1 LYKKSKRVTVFFVI
15 LFFTLTIIVTTAFQI
30 TRQIKLGL
38 DLQGGFEILYV
49 AKPINGNG
57 ALTPE
62 SLRETAKILKKRI
75 DPTGALDPEIN
86 PENKDRIRAKIA
98 GIVDEA
104 AIREKLKKPSYL
116 SFRDPEGNVLMDGRD
131 FVPNGAAVDYKDS
144 VPIVTIKLKSADK
157 FKDVTTKVLG
167 RTLAIYLDDEMISNP
182 SVTKVIPQDTAE
194 ISGKFSYLKATEL
207 KDTINMGALS
217 LKLEE
222 KYTQSIGPTLGQKSL
237 ADTVKAGV
245 IAFVLILAGMI
256 AFYRVPGIIASITLI
271 TFTWLLMLVF
281 VLLNITLTLP
291 GIAAFVLGIGMA
303 VDTNIITNERI
314 RDEIRSG
321 KSILSSLRAGNK
333 NSFRTVID
341 ANITT
346 LIAAVVLYS
355 IGSGSI
361 QGFALTLIFSI
372 VVSILTNVYLS
383 RGLLYMLVKTDMINK
398 PVFFSVKEAE
408 ILKRS

>member
-1 LYKKSKRVTVFFVI
+1 MRVTAFFVI
-15 LFFTLTIIVTTAFQI
+15 LFFTLTIVVATTYQI
-30 TRQIKLGL
+30 TKQIKLGL
-38 DLQGGFEILYV
+38 DLQGGFEILYM
-49 AKPINGNG
+49 AQSIDTNGTVT
-57 ALTPE
+57 LD
-62 SLRETAKILKKRI
+62 SLRETAKILKKRV

-86 PENKDRIRAKIA
+86 PEGKERIRAKIA
-98 GIVDEA
+98 GVVDEKT
-104 AIREKLKKPSYL
+104 IREKLKKPSYL
-116 SFRDPEGNVLMDGRD
+116 SFRAPDGQVLMDGRD
-131 FVPNGAAVDYKDS
+131 FVPNGANVAYKDS

-157 FKDVTTKVLG
+157 FEEVTTKVLG

-194 ISGKFSYLKATEL
+194 ISGGFTYLKAKEL
-207 KDTINMGALS
+207 KDTINFGALS
-217 LKLEE
+217 LKLVE
-222 KYTQSIGPTLGQKSL
+222 KNTQSIGPTLGQKSM

-245 IAFVLILAGMI
+245 IAFVLILVGMI

-314 RDEIRSG
+314 RDEIRNG

-341 ANITT
+341 ANVTT
-346 LIAAVVLYS
+346 LIAAVVLYY

-383 RGLLYMLVKTDMINK
+383 RGLLYLLVKADIINK

-408 ILKRS
+408 ILKR